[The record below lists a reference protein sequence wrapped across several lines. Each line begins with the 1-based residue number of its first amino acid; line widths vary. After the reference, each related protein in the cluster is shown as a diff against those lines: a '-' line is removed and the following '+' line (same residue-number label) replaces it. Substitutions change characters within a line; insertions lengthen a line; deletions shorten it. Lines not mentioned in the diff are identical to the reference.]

1 MKLSVGA
8 VKFVRLGKM
17 VGRSVAATPNHWA
30 NVAAYGSREVVGTQ
44 RPWPVASSG
53 PLATRVGKIP

>member
-30 NVAAYGSREVVGTQ
+30 NVAAY
-44 RPWPVASSG
+44 
-53 PLATRVGKIP
+53 